1 MNRPIAVTVLVILA
15 VIAALLAVLDVL
27 RYLGILP
34 LASLGEIDFFGTSIL
49 GAIIAAIVAAIWI
62 WAARGTWNLD
72 PQAWLFMVSIAA
84 VYVIFDIV
92 AIIGGSEFQAMLP
105 SLIVSGLALILG
117 LLPGTKETFGQ
128 T

>member
-1 MNRPIAVTVLVILA
+1 MNRPIAVTVIAVLA

-27 RYLGILP
+27 RYLGVLP
-34 LASLGEIDFFGTSIL
+34 LASLGEIDFFGTSVL
-49 GAIIAAIVAAIWI
+49 GAIIAAIVAAIWF

-72 PQAWLFMVSIAA
+72 PQAWLFIVSIAA
-84 VYVIFDIV
+84 IYLIFDVI

-117 LLPGTKETFGQ
+117 LLPGTKEAFE
-128 T
+128 